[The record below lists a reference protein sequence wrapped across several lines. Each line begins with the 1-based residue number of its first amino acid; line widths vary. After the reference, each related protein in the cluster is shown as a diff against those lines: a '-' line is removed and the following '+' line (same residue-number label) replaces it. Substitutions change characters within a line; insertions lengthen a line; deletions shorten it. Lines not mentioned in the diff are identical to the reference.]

1 MTIRICLFLSLL
13 FQLTGASAQP
23 LSNALADS
31 LTQILRQYV
40 AADAPGMAVGIV
52 RNGQVVYEQ
61 YFGHSNLDHQVKINE
76 HTRFNI
82 ASNAK
87 QFTALSLLELAAQQ
101 KLNLDDD
108 IRTYLPDFYPGISEK
123 ISIAQLINHTS
134 GIRDVYELWSLQ
146 GKTWWQLFLD
156 NGDALELLQS
166 QQELNFEPGSE
177 YLYSNS
183 NYILLT
189 AIVEK
194 VTGKSFAAYTE
205 QLFQNLGMKE
215 TAFLTNYMA
224 VIPHKAR
231 PYGNWNGWKEYPA
244 ITEIHGDGALF
255 TTLRDQLE
263 WEIIIQ
269 ENKGTLLSQ
278 NTLQQS
284 QAPLAGSTNTAYG
297 FGLMFG
303 QYKGL
308 SYTYHDGNTGAYNAT
323 FLRFPD
329 QKTAIVVLSNSG
341 SISTNFV
348 ATQLADRCLPLED
361 ANAAAFPAGPDKIDP
376 DFQPKGIVGTYKT
389 SSGSIIKI
397 VEKEGA
403 FYREMAQRD
412 PVQLINESGNLFYYE
427 NNEALKM
434 AFTKDAANQWLF
446 TIYLDSQAPIIGTRL
461 SDDPVDPVYLKSLN
475 GEYHN
480 AETAMT
486 IQLEY
491 RDNNT
496 YTIMRNGQELEGQL
510 PAKDLLIVYNY
521 ELIVDRNKVGNIEG
535 LILNGNR
542 IRQLKFI
549 KK

>member
-23 LSNALADS
+23 LSNALTDS
-31 LTQILRQYV
+31 LTQTLRQYV

-61 YFGHSNLDHQVKINE
+61 YFGHSNLDHQIKINE

-82 ASNAK
+82 ASNGK

-101 KLNLDDD
+101 KLTLDDD

-156 NGDALELLQS
+156 NGDALELLQA

-205 QLFQNLGMKE
+205 ELFQNLGMKE

-269 ENKGTLLSQ
+269 ENKATLLSQ

-323 FLRFPD
+323 FLRFAD

-434 AFTKDAANQWLF
+434 AFTRDASNQWLF
-446 TIYLDSQAPIIGTRL
+446 TIYLDSQAPIVGTRL
-461 SDDPVDPVYLKSLN
+461 SDDPIDQAYLKSLN

-510 PAKDLLIVYNY
+510 PAKDLLILYNY
-521 ELIVDRNKVGNIEG
+521 ELIVERDKAGNIEG

-542 IRQLKFI
+542 IRQVKFT